1 MKHTEEISSMSP
13 VTSRARC
20 KWATKLVAAA
30 VTLALVGCDSNPGGP
45 AAPSKSSSGP
55 EAASVPTPESVS
67 TKNDLPL
74 KGKPGANRALRIA
87 PSLLRA
93 Q

>member
-1 MKHTEEISSMSP
+1 
-13 VTSRARC
+13 
-20 KWATKLVAAA
+20 
-30 VTLALVGCDSNPGGP
+30 
-45 AAPSKSSSGP
+45 
-55 EAASVPTPESVS
+55 VS